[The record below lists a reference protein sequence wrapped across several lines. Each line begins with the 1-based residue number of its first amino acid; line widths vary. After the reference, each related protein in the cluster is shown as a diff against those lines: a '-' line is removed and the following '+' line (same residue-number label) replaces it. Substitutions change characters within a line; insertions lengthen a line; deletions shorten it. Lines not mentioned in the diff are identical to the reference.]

1 MRVLLTGGT
10 GMVGRNIIDHPMSE
24 KFQVIA
30 PPSNI
35 LNLLDSSAVENYIAD
50 VNPDVV
56 IHAAGRVG
64 GIQANMAN
72 PVEFLYENSMMGL
85 NVIFA
90 SKKNKVKK
98 LINLSSSCMYPRDA
112 KNPLKES
119 QVLQGELEPT
129 NEGYALAKITAMRLC
144 QYISRTDSD
153 YKYISLIPC
162 NLYGLYDKFEPHHSH
177 MIPAV
182 IRKLHE
188 AKENKVDVV
197 DIWGDGEARRE
208 FMFASDLADCIYRII
223 QGMGAGSDVPDVMNV
238 GVGRD
243 YSINEYYRV
252 IADVVGYKGS
262 FYNDISKPIGMRQKL
277 IDSALINNFGWS
289 SSTSL
294 RDGIEITYRFFKGL
308 K

>member
-10 GMVGRNIIDHPMSE
+10 GMVGRNIIDHPKSE

-30 PPSNI
+30 PPSKI
-35 LNLLDSSAVENYIAD
+35 LNLLDSSAVEHYISD

-85 NVIFA
+85 NVVFA

-119 QVLQGELEPT
+119 QILQGELEPT
-129 NEGYALAKITAMRLC
+129 NEGYALAKITAMKLC
-144 QYISRTDSD
+144 QYINRANSD
-153 YKYISLIPC
+153 LKYISLIPC
-162 NLYGLYDKFEPHHSH
+162 NLYGLYDKFDPCNSH

-182 IRKLHE
+182 IRKVHE
-188 AKENKVDVV
+188 AKENGVDVV
-197 DIWGDGEARRE
+197 DIWGDGQARRE

-223 QGMGAGSDVPDVMNV
+223 EGMEAGAYVPDVMNV
-238 GVGRD
+238 GVGHD

-252 IADVVGYKGS
+252 IAEVVGYKGS
-262 FYNDISKPIGMRQKL
+262 FYNDINKPVGMRQKL
-277 IDSALINNFGWS
+277 IDSALINNVGWS

-294 RDGIEITYRFFKGL
+294 RDGIEMTYQFFKGL